1 MIHSSISIVID
12 ISDSTANI
20 IFKLFY
26 FHTVESCID
35 GWFSFYFLD
44 TLYTRKWVFILL
56 FIVIVIHFHTVMVN
70 DTKQAIILVLFTSFL
85 SLSYVVCWASLH
97 YLSCNSKKIKNKYFG
112 WHARRPTQ
120 NCLLIV
126 YLRCHALW
134 CSTNPW
140 VYCFRNKSTYTAI
153 M

>member
-1 MIHSSISIVID
+1 MARVQLQFNHQIHWLYQTLYDDVVDLRCHEWLKHFPTMIHSSISFVID

-85 SLSYVVCWASLH
+85 SLSYVVC
-97 YLSCNSKKIKNKYFG
+97 
-112 WHARRPTQ
+112 
-120 NCLLIV
+120 
-126 YLRCHALW
+126 
-134 CSTNPW
+134 
-140 VYCFRNKSTYTAI
+140 
-153 M
+153 